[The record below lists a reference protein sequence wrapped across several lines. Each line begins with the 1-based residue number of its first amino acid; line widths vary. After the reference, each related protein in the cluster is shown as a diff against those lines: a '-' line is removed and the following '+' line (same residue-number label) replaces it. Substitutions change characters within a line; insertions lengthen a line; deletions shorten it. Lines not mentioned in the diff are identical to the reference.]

1 MRFIQ
6 KTQSPDFFE
15 QEKSAAPLTTWESF
29 QNPCKNKFKDFLLT
43 EQQHLCGYCEC
54 HLSSNDSHL
63 EHLAPQEQYADLRF
77 VYENL
82 IVSCNGT
89 SICDGKSK
97 HKESCGHRK
106 NNEYDQALFLN
117 PVATPDI
124 SSHFKFDPDTG
135 QVLATEKDAKNAANY
150 MIRILNLDALYLRNA
165 RRNAKEVLLAHL
177 NQLPPEQAMPIL
189 RAELATEREFIS
201 FLRFCFAPFLA

>member
-15 QEKSAAPLTTWESF
+15 QEKHGTPLTSWSSF
-29 QNPCKNKFKDFLLT
+29 RGRKELKKFLLE
-43 EQQHLCGYCEC
+43 EQHYLCGYCEC
-54 HLSSNDSHL
+54 NVSENNHF
-63 EHLAPQEQYADLRF
+63 EHIAPQDKYPELRF
-77 VYENL
+77 EYTNL
-82 IVSCNGT
+82 IVSCEGKFF
-89 SICDGKSK
+89 CDGKEQE
-97 HKESCGHRK
+97 KESCGHRK
-106 NNEYDQALFLN
+106 DNEYDEALFLN
-117 PVATPDI
+117 PVAIPDI

-135 QVLATEKDAKNAANY
+135 QMLATENDAKNAANY